1 MAFSCRFFSGFFFFF
16 ASVDRLD
23 RFSAFFFKRFRSR
36 NVEWADFPC
45 LFSSSVF
52 PSSCT
57 DIDWAD
63 FPRPFLQVV
72 QSRTIRWTGFLR
84 LFCKEQFQAG
94 EAGAKE
100 ILFAASLLWGE
111 LSDQGCQKSTVH
123 LFFIEDFFLKRPF
136 SRPKKS
142 FVHLSFS

>member
-23 RFSAFFFKRFRSR
+23 RFSAFFFKWFRSR

-63 FPRPFLQVV
+63 FPRPFSPSGSKQDHSLDRFPALVLQGAVP
-72 QSRTIRWTGFLR
+72 SRRSRSKRNPFR
-84 LFCKEQFQAG
+84 SQPSMG
-94 EAGAKE
+94 EAFWSGLSKIHCPPLLYRGFFSETSFFEAKK
-100 ILFAASLLWGE
+100 IL
-111 LSDQGCQKSTVH
+111 CPP
-123 LFFIEDFFLKRPF
+123 FL
-136 SRPKKS
+136 
-142 FVHLSFS
+142 